1 MRALSATLFLCLPA
15 LLMAFLA
22 PVTRIQSSSTLAI
35 NTVPKAHDLLSERP
49 IRRSVHPHP
58 SCLTRGHLT
67 REKCPPRYMY
77 QHGINS
83 SCGVLAL
90 YRNRGMRWMSEESD
104 AAAAEEARKLDL
116 SNNMRSRKG

>member
-1 MRALSATLFLCLPA
+1 
-15 LLMAFLA
+15 
-22 PVTRIQSSSTLAI
+22 
-35 NTVPKAHDLLSERP
+35 
-49 IRRSVHPHP
+49 
-58 SCLTRGHLT
+58 
-67 REKCPPRYMY
+67 MY